1 MKRLWQRLF
10 PSWVAEIRRES
21 RQRTLDELK
30 AFSTH
35 QPIEAGVGVDVE
47 RAYWL
52 VRLVMR
58 QEWIKRAGR

>member
-1 MKRLWQRLF
+1 
-10 PSWVAEIRRES
+10 VAEIRRES

-52 VRLVMR
+52 VRLAMR